1 MDISSIL
8 ETVMLICFGFAWPA
22 SIYKSW
28 KTKTAKGKSLAF
40 LVIVLCGYLSGI
52 TKVLITEGFSG
63 FLFIPYMLNT
73 SMLITELIL
82 YYRNVRFD
90 RSRIC

>member
-1 MDISSIL
+1 
-8 ETVMLICFGFAWPA
+8 MLICFGSAWPA

-28 KTKTAKGKSLAF
+28 KTRTAKGKSLAF
-40 LVIVLCGYLSGI
+40 LVIVFCGYIAGM

-63 FLFIPYMLNT
+63 FLFIPYTLNT
-73 SMLITELIL
+73 LMLITELIL